1 MILVEGAAAS
11 CAYYRQLLWGGR
23 LSCTLD
29 ADVPEVH
36 GRCYGS
42 ADKKALATQ
51 LGEEFGIHVI
61 GEEKGRTD
69 SFELPNNLHACRE
82 CMHTV

>member
-1 MILVEGAAAS
+1 MIPVEGAAAS
-11 CAYYRQLLWGGR
+11 CAYYRQLLWGGQ

-29 ADVPEVH
+29 ADV
-36 GRCYGS
+36 RGS

-69 SFELPNNLHACRE
+69 SFELSNNLHACRE